1 MKKLT
6 IGQMAQI
13 NGVSEQ
19 TLRYYD
25 KIGLL
30 KPVEVDKAT
39 GYRFYSIKQSA
50 RLDMI
55 QYMQSLGMSLK
66 DISVQLNNCDINL
79 TKHVLV
85 KKSEQIDKQ
94 IDSLKFQK
102 IALQRAV
109 ENYERYES
117 SPPDGTIVLEFIE
130 KRWIYSYTTDT
141 NFYNFGIEVYEE
153 QLRKL
158 KEDMDSKGLRST
170 YFCNA
175 GSTVSQENIISRNYV
190 SDKLFVF
197 VDIENVPEKLVTA
210 VPPNTYLCIYCN
222 RFEME
227 IPYANKLL
235 DEASLR
241 NYTITGD
248 YICEVIVDLPDFIE
262 NERGM
267 FFKLQIPVKI

>member
-1 MKKLT
+1 MNKLT
-6 IGQMAQI
+6 IGQMARV

-30 KPVEVDKAT
+30 KPVEVDKST

-55 QYMQSLGMSLK
+55 QYMQSLGMSLN
-66 DISVQLNNCDINL
+66 DISNQLKNCDVKLI
-79 TKHVLV
+79 KHVLEQ
-85 KKSEQIDKQ
+85 KKLQIDKQ
-94 IDSLKFQK
+94 IESLQYQK
-102 IALQRAV
+102 IALQHAV
-109 ENYERYES
+109 ENYERYDS
-117 SPPDGTIVLEFIE
+117 SPPDGTIVLEFID
-130 KRWIYSYTTDT
+130 KRWIYSYKTDT

-158 KEDMDSKGLRST
+158 KEDMDSKGLHST

-175 GSTVSQENIISRNYV
+175 GSTVSHENIINRNYV

-197 VDIENVPEKLVTA
+197 VDIEHVPEKLVSA
-210 VPPNTYLCIYCN
+210 IPPNTYLSIYCN
-222 RFEME
+222 KFELE

-235 DEASLR
+235 DEADFR

-267 FFKLQIPVKI
+267 FFKLQIPVKN